1 MGLHMRI
8 DLNSDKRKQGRQ
20 EEPFFF
26 EDIAANDDEKSVM
39 ISDNQA
45 DQSVISKLQQ
55 QIEQLEHEKKSLE
68 IDNVCLRQ
76 KNDELKGRIDDVANH
91 FPKASIL
98 LGKNPIETKRR
109 NSLKIRLKK

>member
-1 MGLHMRI
+1 MRME
-8 DLNSDKRKQGRQ
+8 LNSNKNKQGRQ
-20 EEPFFF
+20 EDQFFCD
-26 EDIAANDDEKSVM
+26 DIAANNEEMSVL
-39 ISDNQA
+39 ITDNKA

-109 NSLKIRLKK
+109 KSLKIRLKK

>member
-1 MGLHMRI
+1 M
-8 DLNSDKRKQGRQ
+8 DLSSDKSKQRKQ
-20 EEPFFF
+20 EEQFFCD
-26 EDIAANDDEKSVM
+26 DISANDKEMSVM
-39 ISDNQA
+39 ISDNKA

-76 KNDELKGRIDDVANH
+76 QNDNLKDKIDDVATH

-98 LGKNPIETKRR
+98 LGKNPDETKRKK
-109 NSLKIRLKK
+109 SLKIRFKK

>member
-1 MGLHMRI
+1 MGSHMRM
-8 DLNSDKRKQGRQ
+8 DLNSDKRKQRKQ
-20 EEPFFF
+20 EDQFFCD
-26 EDIAANDDEKSVM
+26 DIATNDEEMSVM
-39 ISDNQA
+39 IPDNKA

-76 KNDELKGRIDDVANH
+76 HNDELKDRIDDVATH

-98 LGKNPIETKRR
+98 LGKNPDETKPKK
-109 NSLKIRLKK
+109 SLKIRFKR